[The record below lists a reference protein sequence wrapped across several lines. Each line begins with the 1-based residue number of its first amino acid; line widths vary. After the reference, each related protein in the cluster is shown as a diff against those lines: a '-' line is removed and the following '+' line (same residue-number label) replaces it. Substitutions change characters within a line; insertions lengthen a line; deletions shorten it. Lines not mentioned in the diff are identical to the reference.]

1 MKSIYLFFVLIG
13 FSLSAQAGFVITD
26 HSNQNGTITSLTS
39 KTISAYGSGYTPY
52 LDKGEIDCCDGK
64 RSILSVYFDILEPT
78 IVEFDVSL
86 SSSGDSY
93 EQQSMFRLYDVE
105 SGDYL
110 IGALSQAVDSS
121 ASADDWVTDYASE
134 GSPLSFQRQLTLA
147 AGSYQLTASA
157 LADLSGYSEGNS
169 SYDFT
174 MTAVPVP
181 AAAWLFGSA
190 LLGLFAQRKRC

>member
-13 FSLSAQAGFVITD
+13 FSLSAQAGFVITN
-26 HSNQNGTITSLTS
+26 HNNENGTITSLTS
-39 KTISAYGSGYTPY
+39 KTISAYGYGSAPY

-64 RSILSVYFDILEPT
+64 QSMFSVNFEILEPT
-78 IVEFDVSL
+78 TVDFDIRL
-86 SSSGDSY
+86 RSSGGEYDY
-93 EQQSMFRLYDVE
+93 QSMFRLYHVE
-105 SGDYL
+105 SDDYL

-134 GSPLSFQRQLTLA
+134 GPTLSIQRQLTLA
-147 AGSYQLTASA
+147 AGSYTVSA
-157 LADLSGYSEGNS
+157 AALIDLSGYYDGSS

-190 LLGLFAQRKRC
+190 LLGLFAQRKRR